1 MQPRNRTWRIAARRL
16 TITVAVAV
24 LSGCGPASAPKPGEP
39 QPLPDPPRVA
49 ACEPGQ
55 SGGRLALA
63 SPEAPRT
70 FNPVFAFDN
79 ASDQV
84 VRLLFSGLAQ
94 FDFARQE
101 VAPGLAETWSVA
113 PDGKTWTFKLRRGLR
128 WSDGQ
133 PLTSADVVF
142 TWNDVIYNPRVK
154 AMLAPVFQVAGRG
167 FAVSA
172 PDAHTV
178 VVVTP
183 EVFAPFLEFFGTVA
197 VLPRHVLRDAA
208 SRANFHSAYG
218 VETPPAKL
226 VGAGPFR
233 LKACQPGQMTLLE
246 RNPAYWATDRAGR
259 RLPYLDEVQIIVA
272 SEAGGVAGLFLAGNS
287 DVCER
292 VRGGEIAAIQPVV
305 SQGRARLLELGPGAE
320 RDFLWFNQNTNVNRI
335 SGVPF
340 VAPHKLAWFRDV
352 RFRRAVSCGLDR
364 DRLVREVYAG
374 RAVPSET
381 YLGPE
386 SGRWHNPDVP
396 RFGFDRARARQ
407 LLAEAGLQDRN
418 GDGIAE
424 DTAGR
429 ACEITLLINTGNPT
443 RERVAAFLAGDLRQI
458 GIRAVLQAVPFPALE
473 KQINTDFEYEAVL
486 MGLSGGGGDP
496 ASHLNVLKSDESLHQ
511 WFPNQSQ
518 PATDWEARMDA
529 LMDALMRTLDFET
542 RKRAFDE
549 VQVILAEQAPMIY
562 TATPLV
568 HAVARTHLMNL
579 RPALLA
585 PSPVTWN
592 TEELWWRAE

>member
-1 MQPRNRTWRIAARRL
+1 
-16 TITVAVAV
+16 
-24 LSGCGPASAPKPGEP
+24 
-39 QPLPDPPRVA
+39 
-49 ACEPGQ
+49 
-55 SGGRLALA
+55 
-63 SPEAPRT
+63 
-70 FNPVFAFDN
+70 
-79 ASDQV
+79 
-84 VRLLFSGLAQ
+84 
-94 FDFARQE
+94 
-101 VAPGLAETWSVA
+101 
-113 PDGKTWTFKLRRGLR
+113 
-128 WSDGQ
+128 
-133 PLTSADVVF
+133 
-142 TWNDVIYNPRVK
+142 
-154 AMLAPVFQVAGRG
+154 
-167 FAVSA
+167 
-172 PDAHTV
+172 
-178 VVVTP
+178 
-183 EVFAPFLEFFGTVA
+183 
-197 VLPRHVLRDAA
+197 
-208 SRANFHSAYG
+208 
-218 VETPPAKL
+218 
-226 VGAGPFR
+226 
-233 LKACQPGQMTLLE
+233 
-246 RNPAYWATDRAGR
+246 
-259 RLPYLDEVQIIVA
+259 
-272 SEAGGVAGLFLAGNS
+272 
-287 DVCER
+287 
-292 VRGGEIAAIQPVV
+292 
-305 SQGRARLLELGPGAE
+305 
-320 RDFLWFNQNTNVNRI
+320 VNRI

-381 YLGPE
+381 YLGSE

-396 RFGFDRARARQ
+396 CFGFDRARARQ

-443 RERVAAFLAGDLRQI
+443 RERVAAFLAEDLRQI
-458 GIRAVLQAVPFPALE
+458 GIRMVLQAVPFPALE
-473 KQINTDFEYEAVL
+473 KQINADFEYEAVL

-496 ASHLNVLKSDESLHQ
+496 ASHLNVLKSDEPLHQ

-518 PATDWEARMDA
+518 PATAWEARVDA

-568 HAVARTHLMNL
+568 HAAARTNLMNL

-592 TEELWWRAE
+592 TEELWWGTE